1 MESRKQVLT
10 RRIEAPAAN
19 GKEKT
24 ALSCNLVQSWQNGRR
39 EAKPAPQNTYA
50 CALSLKSGNF
60 HKKWLMQDL
69 QLLHQMQKALVR
81 LRLGFSQPAVYKE
94 RAQAALSTLLTRT
107 PANTYLPTR
116 RRAPLSPQPAA
127 AYWKVTPYWEP
138 PAHSEPSSGTQSHCA
153 QLITPAEQGPAGSH
167 CCLYSN

>member
-1 MESRKQVLT
+1 MPPRRTGRRKQHG
-10 RRIEAPAAN
+10 IYI
-19 GKEKT
+19 
-24 ALSCNLVQSWQNGRR
+24 LVQSDKM
-39 EAKPAPQNTYA
+39 AAMKPSQSQANAYA

-81 LRLGFSQPAVYKE
+81 LRVGFSQPAVYKE

-138 PAHSEPSSGTQSHCA
+138 PAHSEPSSGTQSHCT